1 MRELVCADMSDSNR
15 SICALLVGEFEED
28 RRLVYET
35 FEEAGWRLLEAPDRK
50 RALRHLDNDLIQV
63 VITTCEVPNWDW
75 KRVLRNLRRMSRPPQ
90 LIVTSRTADE
100 RLWSEVLNC
109 GGYDVLPQPFR
120 KDEIQRVIAAAHRQY
135 DPGVNVA
142 PRRATN
148 SSASVA

>member
-1 MRELVCADMSDSNR
+1 MSNSNY
-15 SICALLVGEFEED
+15 SICALLVGEYEED
-28 RRLVYET
+28 RLLMHET
-35 FEEAGWRLLEAPDRK
+35 FAEAGWLLLEAPDRK
-50 RALRHLDNDLIQV
+50 RALRHLDRDPIQV
-63 VITTCEVPNWDW
+63 VITSCEVPRWDW
-75 KRVLRNLRRMSRPPQ
+75 RRVLRNLRRMARPPQ

-135 DPGVNVA
+135 DPQANIV
-142 PRRATN
+142 PRRAVN